1 MKTLVDQVMN
11 CFNQGNRCLNG
22 GFPQKAVEHYNQAL
36 STVIKPELRG
46 VEYGFGTEGSGEL
59 VDDEEMRAMIL
70 HSLGCAYT
78 SLANKKE
85 SIEDFKKSI
94 EYKKQALN
102 IFKKIGSAKAY
113 RVEREL
119 VSVGEIA
126 FLFDE

>member
-36 STVIKPELRG
+36 STVIRPELKG

-59 VDDEEMRAMIL
+59 VDDEEMKAMIL
-70 HSLGCAYT
+70 HSLGCAYS
-78 SLANKKE
+78 SLSNKND
-85 SIEDFKKSI
+85 SIEYFSKSI
-94 EYKKQALN
+94 EYKRQALS
-102 IFKKIGSAKAY
+102 IFKKIGSHKAY

-119 VSVGEIA
+119 VSSGIID
-126 FLFDE
+126 FLFDK